1 MADIAKNVS
10 TILNIELSEE
20 NDVQETLPIE
30 IESIDCD
37 SDKMSDYEATRA
49 NLYELLHKN
58 QKALENILEV
68 ARQTDAPRA
77 YEVVGQFVKQ
87 QAEINK
93 DIMDLHV
100 KMKDMESEN
109 SSPTSV
115 TNALYI
121 GSTAELQKL
130 IKSST
135 AVSIFPTFKL

>member
-1 MADIAKNVS
+1 MEDVAKNVS
-10 TILNIELSEE
+10 SILNIDLPEE
-20 NDVQETLPIE
+20 DLQETLPVV
-30 IESIDCD
+30 IESVDTD

-58 QKALENILEV
+58 QKALEYILEV
-68 ARQTDAPRA
+68 AKQTDAPRA

-100 KMKDMESEN
+100 KMKELESEN
-109 SSPTSV
+109 SGPTSV

-130 IKSST
+130 IKGT
-135 AVSIFPTFKL
+135 PNVE